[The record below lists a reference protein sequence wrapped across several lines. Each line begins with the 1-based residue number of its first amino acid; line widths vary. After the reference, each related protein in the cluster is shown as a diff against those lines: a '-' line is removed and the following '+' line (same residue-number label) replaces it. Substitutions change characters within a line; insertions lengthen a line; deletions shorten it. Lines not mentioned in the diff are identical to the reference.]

1 MRKTS
6 RRKTLRRNHHIPI
19 GENLQFRFLGLHKP
33 DEQWVYTVIENQ
45 PTSRG
50 DALLPEY
57 APFVDVY
64 LLERADGKFA
74 HLLFSSWGGVMLRNA
89 AGRTTPVKNIR
100 VVPR

>member
-6 RRKTLRRNHHIPI
+6 RRKLLRSNHHIPI
-19 GENLQFRFLGLHKP
+19 GENLQFRFLGLRKP

-45 PTSRG
+45 P
-50 DALLPEY
+50 AH

-64 LLERADGKFA
+64 LVERADGKFA
-74 HLLFSSWGGVMLRNA
+74 HLLFPASGGVTLRNA
-89 AGRTTPVKNIR
+89 AGRTTPVKSIR

>member
-6 RRKTLRRNHHIPI
+6 RRKPLRSNHHIPI

-45 PTSRG
+45 P
-50 DALLPEY
+50 AH

-64 LLERADGKFA
+64 LVERADGKVA
-74 HLLFSSWGGVMLRNA
+74 HLLFPASGGVTLRNA
-89 AGRTTPVKNIR
+89 AGRTAPVKSIR
-100 VVPR
+100 IISR

>member
-6 RRKTLRRNHHIPI
+6 RRKPLRRNHHIPI

-45 PTSRG
+45 P
-50 DALLPEY
+50 AH

-64 LLERADGKFA
+64 LVERADGKFA
-74 HLLFSSWGGVMLRNA
+74 HLLFPASGGVTLRNA
-89 AGRTTPVKNIR
+89 AGRTALVRSIR